1 MNLKGRLLHLL
12 FGGILLLGTV
22 CAGEAGQESDA
33 FLDKYSDPNTIL
45 IQIGYRDRHPDVPV
59 NPKSVIEEQTMKSAR
74 AFGDSVRV
82 LDFARDAYC
91 HLVLTLK
98 AEQEGKLDVL
108 VGEVLK
114 PDGRIEENPGGSRI
128 CCKET
133 INVKPGEAEYLI
145 KFPPH
150 RNPYGGMSRP
160 QTPEIA
166 PFRYVEIRNPGGIEI
181 AKVVRMAHF
190 PEFDDNASAF
200 EYDDPELVKVWDFC
214 KYSVKAC
221 VPFGLYIDGNRER
234 MPYEADSY
242 ITALSHFAV
251 DANYSACRLSILWSL
266 DHPTWPTE
274 WRLLMPELVKVYLL
288 YSGDLKTVRGWYDR
302 LKPFLLSACLD
313 ERGLLTAKRYPDGIR
328 DIVDWPEKERDGYEM
343 KDVNFVPNA
352 FRHLALLD
360 MAYLAEETGH
370 ADDAAKYRA
379 EAKALNDR
387 LHEFMFDGSLFV
399 DSPGSKH
406 HSVHSQ
412 MAAVCTGVI
421 REEEKASV
429 AEFLKGKGMACSVYG
444 AQYLL
449 DACFE
454 LGLGEH
460 AVELM
465 TSDDLRSWRNMLRAG
480 ATVTMEAWDNSV
492 KPNQDWNHSW
502 ATAPANVVARRLFG
516 IRPLAWGFTRFCVE
530 PDLNVLKNGFYRQP
544 TPVGPIEVTV
554 KDGKVVSIKYPMGT
568 RLVASDPSQAF
579 FF

>member
-1 MNLKGRLLHLL
+1 MNLKIRQTAARLAGSVL
-12 FGGILLLGTV
+12 LLLGSACPGTDWFSV
-22 CAGEAGQESDA
+22 
-33 FLDKYSDPNTIL
+33 
-45 IQIGYRDRHPDVPV
+45 PDVVIVGRGGRSIFPEV
-59 NPKSVIEEQTMKSAR
+59 PINPKSVLEEQTPKAAR
-74 AFGDSVRV
+74 AFGDSIRV
-82 LDFARDAYC
+82 IDFGKDAYC
-91 HLVLTLK
+91 HLILTLK
-98 AEQEGKLDVL
+98 AEQEGRLEVL

-114 PDGRIEENPGGSRI
+114 ADGRIEEHPGGSRI
-128 CCKET
+128 CYKET
-133 INVKPGEAEYLI
+133 LTVKPGAAEYLM

-150 RNPYGGMSRP
+150 RNPYGGMSSP

-166 PFRYVEIRNPGGIEI
+166 PFRYVELRNPGGIELMKI
-181 AKVVRMAHF
+181 VRMAHF

-200 EYDDPELVKVWDFC
+200 RCDDPELVKVWDFC

-221 VPFGLYIDGNRER
+221 VPYGLYIDGNRER
-234 MPYEADSY
+234 LPYEADSY

-251 DANYSACRLSILWSL
+251 DANYAACRTSIEWSL

-288 YSGDLKTVRGWYDR
+288 YSGDIKTVHGWYER
-302 LKPFLLSACLD
+302 LKPFLLNICVD
-313 ERGLLTAKRYPDGIR
+313 ERGLLNSKRYPDGVR
-328 DIVDWPEKERDGYEM
+328 DIVDWPEGERDGYEM

-360 MAYLAEETGH
+360 MAYLAELTWHKDE
-370 ADDAAKYRA
+370 AAAYRA
-379 EAKALNDR
+379 KAEALNAR
-387 LHEFMFDGSLFV
+387 LHELMFDGTLFV

-406 HSVHSQ
+406 HSVHAQ
-412 MAAVCTGVI
+412 MAAVCTGVV
-421 REEEKASV
+421 REEEKAAV

-454 LGLGEH
+454 LGLGAH
-460 AVELM
+460 AVDLM
-465 TSDDLRSWRNMLRAG
+465 TSDGLRSWRNMLRAG

-516 IRPLAWGFTRFCVE
+516 IRPLEMGFRRFCVE
-530 PDLNVLKNGFYRQP
+530 PDLSVLKNGFYRQP
-544 TPVGPIEVTV
+544 TPMGPIEVTV
-554 KDGKVVSIKYPMGT
+554 KDGKVTTIQYPIGVNLVSP
-568 RLVASDPSQAF
+568 DPSQAF